1 MGESPSSAE
10 QGEHHYRDPGAGGC
24 AQRRGL
30 GEVPASLMRSSSG
43 DREKTESGRIF
54 VRTRKHVR
62 QSRGTTE
69 STVQRNIE
77 TRRRRKT
84 CLHFFRVSLG
94 LVYCFTSLVWFRD
107 SPRYGFFGL
116 GLGLHFFRVWCNRLT
131 LNFFKASSLKL
142 LFFYFFD

>member
-84 CLHFFRVSLG
+84 WLHFFRVSLG
-94 LVYCFTSLVWFRD
+94 LVYSYGFIFLGFLCGWFRA
-107 SPRYGFFGL
+107 SLLWFGL
-116 GLGLHFFRVWCNRLT
+116 GIHRVMASLGLV
-131 LNFFKASSLKL
+131 
-142 LFFYFFD
+142 